1 MDLVVHRLRKN
12 LANDST
18 TLTSTIN
25 ISGSTFTSAS
35 VDIQGFSLYCIQ
47 FSYNSVSTA
56 AATLTV
62 QGSADGLIWTD
73 VDSSIAAV
81 SASASSR
88 LLNVEKAGYAYVRI
102 KVAPS
107 TGTVNGFKAII
118 NGKVL

>member
-12 LANDST
+12 LVNNSID
-18 TLTSTIN
+18 LTSTIVV
-25 ISGSTFTSAS
+25 SGSVFTSES
-35 VDIQGFSLYCIQ
+35 IDIQGFSLYCVQ
-47 FSYNSVSTA
+47 FSNTSVTTA
-56 AATLTV
+56 AATITV

-81 SASASSR
+81 SATASSR
-88 LLNVEKAGYAYVRI
+88 LLNVEKAGYAFVRV
-102 KVAPS
+102 KVSPS